1 LSLLSLLGVVADAG
15 GFFGAGALV
24 LIGGLAA
31 FRAWLSG
38 SGRGRPDTARLSGL
52 SAFGLRNAG
61 WRPGRSL
68 TAAGLVAA
76 AVFLLVSV
84 DSFRKSVDDATSRSS
99 GTGGFGLIAE
109 SSLPIVHD
117 LRDPDG
123 RDDAGLPAS
132 FDGTPLDGVSIIGLR
147 LRPGDDASCL
157 NLYQPKQP
165 RVVGVPDR
173 LIEEGRFRFARVDM
187 PSDADAATRGN
198 PWRLLGVADADGVI
212 PAIVDQTSLQYVL
225 HAAVGDVITID
236 QDTSRPLRLRIAAS
250 LRDAVLQGEILIGER
265 AFQQVFP
272 DQPGYRVFLVDTGAG
287 DAARLETVSGELER
301 ALDSFGF
308 DVQESARKLA
318 AYHRVENTYLSTFQA
333 LGGLGLV
340 LGCLG
345 LVAVIARNVLERR
358 RELALLGAAGFTGR
372 DLQQLVAV
380 EHLALV
386 GTGLLI
392 GVVAAAIAIAPVLVE
407 RGGGVPWPALVWLL
421 PVAIAGLLAALG
433 ATRGLRRL
441 PLAASLRSE

>member
-1 LSLLSLLGVVADAG
+1 
-15 GFFGAGALV
+15 
-24 LIGGLAA
+24 
-31 FRAWLSG
+31 
-38 SGRGRPDTARLSGL
+38 
-52 SAFGLRNAG
+52 
-61 WRPGRSL
+61 
-68 TAAGLVAA
+68 
-76 AVFLLVSV
+76 
-84 DSFRKSVDDATSRSS
+84 
-99 GTGGFGLIAE
+99 
-109 SSLPIVHD
+109 
-117 LRDPDG
+117 
-123 RDDAGLPAS
+123 
-132 FDGTPLDGVSIIGLR
+132 
-147 LRPGDDASCL
+147 L

-173 LIEEGRFRFARVDM
+173 LIEEGRFLFARVDM
-187 PSDADAATRGN
+187 PSDAEAATRGN
-198 PWRLLGVADADGVI
+198 PWRLLGVAGAEGVI

-407 RGGGVPWPALVWLL
+407 RGGAVPWPALVWLL